1 MSLLEELKQEADH
14 RRKEEEVLLRD
25 AERKEKF
32 YREHTL
38 PRMVKVYNYLDELV
52 KAIVYLKREI
62 YANYKVEGV
71 GDISDLLQGE
81 YKVSTDSTHNMK
93 RVAVSFVCSKNEII
107 EFDVKGEKAVEQ
119 QVSYLLSHKLDFEQK
134 RKRTLNASVSESRF
148 TLKCTIPVTIALE
161 VNVEKAEV
169 YLKIYNFDGLGL
181 NQRTVKTEDIDDSFM
196 DNLGRYVLRQ
206 DENFLRHELSRDE
219 LARIRKNLM
228 KEEKRRAKELGVKPR
243 EFHAQEEEKNEG
255 LLKRVRGKL
264 FK

>member
-1 MSLLEELKQEADH
+1 MSLLDELKQEADH

-25 AERKEKF
+25 SERKEKF

-38 PRMVKVYNYLDELV
+38 PRMIKVYNYLDELV

-62 YANYKVEGV
+62 YASYKVDGV
-71 GDISDLLQGE
+71 GDIDDLLQVD
-81 YKVSTDSTHNMK
+81 YKVATDSTHNMK
-93 RVAVSFVCSKNEII
+93 RVAVSFRCFKNDTI

-134 RKRTLNASVSESRF
+134 RKRTLNASTTESRF
-148 TLKCTIPVTIALE
+148 TMKCSIPVTIALE
-161 VNVEKAEV
+161 VNIEKSEL

-181 NQRTVKTEDIDDSFM
+181 NQRTIKTEDVDDKFL

-206 DENFLRHELSRDE
+206 DETFLRQELSRDE
-219 LARIRKNLM
+219 LARIRKNLV

-243 EFHAQEEEKNEG
+243 EFHQLEEEKNEG
-255 LLKRVRGKL
+255 LLQRVRGKL